1 MPKLDLAA
9 YKYPT
14 GTIIANRAVT
24 VNGDYKKIAYIPDE
38 MPDTVKWYVKSISP
52 TMKAYVSKFVKPLK
66 DKKPIQTFPIAEK
79 SINQNQINLLKATYG
94 DIEKINP
101 NSPAVKKL
109 IMALKK
115 LSKDDLE
122 LLSKAKINFVS
133 SIAKSILMG
142 SNIFE
147 STN

>member
-38 MPDTVKWYVKSISP
+38 MPDTVKWYVKRITP

-66 DKKPIQTFPIAEK
+66 DSKPINEK
-79 SINQNQINLLKATYG
+79 KWSSWTQPQFYIFWLLLA
-94 DIEKINP
+94 
-101 NSPAVKKL
+101 S
-109 IMALKK
+109 
-115 LSKDDLE
+115 
-122 LLSKAKINFVS
+122 
-133 SIAKSILMG
+133 
-142 SNIFE
+142 
-147 STN
+147 